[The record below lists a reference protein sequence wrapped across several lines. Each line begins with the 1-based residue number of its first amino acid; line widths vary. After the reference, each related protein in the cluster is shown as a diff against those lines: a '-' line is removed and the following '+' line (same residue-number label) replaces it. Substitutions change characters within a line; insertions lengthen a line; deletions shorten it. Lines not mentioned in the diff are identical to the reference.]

1 MKKKFI
7 SIVIALSMTAAM
19 PLAYAA
25 DFGNSISGVSVEDG
39 AIKSMTVDGEVQS
52 DAIGIAAVYQNGV
65 LVDAETS
72 AAADGGVFS
81 FSDLKVGAGQT
92 YKAFLWNKN
101 MLSPYA
107 AAFDSTK
114 GIPSGN
120 GWNFN
125 SIAAGTV
132 YESGSVIVDAQGREM
147 TVTAADFDNVKPTVL
162 ERAAGDNY
170 LEFNDESD
178 GDNGQRQ
185 DSWQIPHA
193 AISDGDAVV
202 YTMDVK
208 KSDLTKDTILLRV
221 YDTTNTTADNSYST
235 DGRSFELKTG
245 DNGALA
251 LADYYSA
258 DDKDKAA
265 QKNVSFFTYSADK
278 WFSVKVEYIRAENK
292 VNVYAGDTADSVE
305 LKSTYILG
313 NNGTKSKTSAVPALS
328 PDKVSCHTPGGGK
341 VVLGVDNIDITTISY
356 TAQNVPVSGTIY
368 TTYSDDMKNKPEL
381 FTEGGATVVF
391 SDGAGSEVE
400 AAVGTDGTYSAEL
413 MSDATYTVS
422 VKGADKYDLS
432 PLSGSFS
439 IGIKELKA
447 SKDILLVNKLGD
459 VEYKDTL
466 EVGADKEY
474 NTINKAL
481 SAVRKMT
488 REDGQTVTIKIDPG
502 TYEEQLYIDMNDIA
516 LVAADPENKPLIQY
530 YYGIGYVYYSLPP
543 DGVSGAGWYNA
554 DYAVAKTA
562 KSTAKNWGATIRTTA
577 KGFLAE
583 NLDVIN
589 TFNKYITDAEIADGV
604 EPGGDSRKDFDRSN
618 KNTGVK
624 SKTATERAAAI
635 FAGGS
640 EIELYNCYFSSSQDT
655 FGTGAAS
662 MYVKNCDIA
671 GNTDYI
677 CGGNNCYFE
686 NCNLIWT
693 GYSDTATGGYI
704 TACKTS
710 KLPPEDKG
718 YYFKDCVIK
727 NSNESGMKFAPGSFG
742 RTWGGLSCQ
751 VVFDNT
757 LLDGVD
763 IPNGWSSMGKDE
775 NDKPIP
781 VSKINVYVINGVN
794 GVDYSSNK
802 SYNPYKAYSENLA
815 PEDFFGG
822 WEPRHYV
829 PDSEKNKINCA
840 KCENGSVSATV
851 DGAAASRATAGAT
864 VRVVA
869 SGKDKNYGVDKIT
882 VTETVSGNSIAV
894 NSNNEFT
901 MPDVEVT
908 IGATFKKTSFENT
921 DYYSWFI
928 GQTGANES
936 DGDAEVATYQGKN
949 AIHVTSRNIYL
960 PLDAAVSSGTFNFE
974 TSVWI
979 DPSNPAANEMN
990 GFRIYLENENASFY
1004 QDSGNSS
1011 KGVIAEVI
1019 NTTKS
1024 KGFCVGKGGMGDSGT
1039 DVVRDFSNLTAGWYT
1054 VAITADYG
1062 ASDSEFITVNVT
1074 DPTGVVIVKDS
1085 KVPAITGVDKKIK
1098 QIRLIARSDKPYFAD
1113 ISLKTE

>member
-7 SIVIALSMTAAM
+7 SIVIALAMTAAV

-25 DFGNSISGVSVEDG
+25 DFGNSISDVSVEDG
-39 AIKSMTVDGEVQS
+39 AIKSMTVDGEVQP

-65 LVDAETS
+65 LVNAETS
-72 AAADGGVFS
+72 AAATGGVFS

-114 GIPSGN
+114 GIPSGS

-132 YESGSVIVDAQGREM
+132 YESGSVIEDAQGREM
-147 TVTAADFDNVKPTVL
+147 TVTAADFDKVNPTIK

-178 GDNGQRQ
+178 GNEGQRQ

-258 DDKDKAA
+258 DDKGKAA
-265 QKNVSFFTYSADK
+265 QQNVSGFTYSTDK
-278 WFSVKVEYIRAENK
+278 WFSVRVEYIRAENK

-305 LKSTYILG
+305 LKSTFTLG
-313 NNGTKSKTSAVPALS
+313 TLGTNNKTVPALS

-356 TAQNVPVSGTIY
+356 KAQNVPVSGTIY

-391 SDGAGSEVE
+391 SDGAGKEVE
-400 AAVGTDGTYSAEL
+400 AAVGADGTYSAEL
-413 MSDATYTVS
+413 MSNTSYTVS

-432 PLSGSFS
+432 PLSGSFN

-530 YYGIGYVYYSLPP
+530 YYGIGYKYWSVAS
-543 DGVSGAGWYNA
+543 DGWYNV
-554 DYAVAKTA
+554 DNDVAKTD
-562 KSTAKNWGATIRTTA
+562 KHEVSNWGAVIRLTDSVENIY
-577 KGFLAE
+577 LE
-583 NLDVIN
+583 NLDVQN
-589 TFNKYITDAEIADGV
+589 TFNLYITDSELADGI
-604 EPGGDSRKDFDRSN
+604 EITSKNFDRSN
-618 KNTGVK
+618 KNTNVRSYAKEGPK
-624 SKTATERAAAI
+624 ERAAAI
-635 FAGGS
+635 YAAGS
-640 EIELYNCYFSSSQDT
+640 EIELYRCSFVSSQDT
-655 FGTGAAS
+655 FGTNTES
-662 MYVKNCDIA
+662 LYVKECDIA

-677 CGGNNCYFE
+677 CGGNNAYFE
-686 NCNLIWT
+686 GCNLIWM
-693 GYSDTATGGYI
+693 GYSNENRGGEI
-704 TACKTS
+704 TAHRLNS
-710 KLPPEDKG
+710 HANVDDYHG
-718 YYFKDCVIK
+718 YYFKDCTVM
-727 NSNESGMKFAPGSFG
+727 NRGESGMRYPDGSKNG
-742 RTWGGLSCQ
+742 RSNWGRPWGNTNCM
-751 VVFDNT
+751 VIFDNT
-757 LLDGVD
+757 TIEGSAVK
-763 IPNGWSSMGKDE
+763 PSGWGSMSGNPMTNAKAAF
-775 NDKPIP
+775 
-781 VSKINVYVINGVN
+781 VINGVWKD
-794 GVDYSSNK
+794 GKDVTASED
-802 SYNPYKAYSENLA
+802 NPKGTADSLGYAIPA

-829 PDSEKNKINCA
+829 VDSSLIALKREI
-840 KCENGSVSATV
+840 EGSGSVLFEADGRAVTRAAEGTKITVKATPANNYELGSITVKTASGSDVSLDENNSFIMPSEEVTAKVVFTPKTLGKYTGWIIGEQSSGSGDGVAENVTYEGV
-851 DGAAASRATAGAT
+851 DALHIISKNVYTPLEAP
-864 VRVVA
+864 VA
-869 SGKDKNYGVDKIT
+869 SGK
-882 VTETVSGNSIAV
+882 VTFDFDIYIDT
-894 NSNNEFT
+894 
-901 MPDVEVT
+901 T
-908 IGATFKKTSFENT
+908 I
-921 DYYSWFI
+921 D
-928 GQTGANES
+928 
-936 DGDAEVATYQGKN
+936 
-949 AIHVTSRNIYL
+949 RN
-960 PLDAAVSSGTFNFE
+960 
-974 TSVWI
+974 
-979 DPSNPAANEMN
+979 
-990 GFRIYLENENASFY
+990 FRVYLENEVGTWQNTEA
-1004 QDSGNSS
+1004 
-1011 KGVIAEVI
+1011 VMAEVI
-1019 NTTKS
+1019 NNRGNQVNTGPAIDSSTNPLFTYEQLGASGWVHFTITMDYSKASAGDFITITAQKADGSELGTKS
-1024 KGFCVGKGGMGDSGT
+1024 MGVISGEDT
-1039 DVVRDFSNLTAGWYT
+1039 TLKSIRFVSTATSSYY
-1054 VAITADYG
+1054 A
-1062 ASDSEFITVNVT
+1062 NM
-1074 DPTGVVIVKDS
+1074 
-1085 KVPAITGVDKKIK
+1085 
-1098 QIRLIARSDKPYFAD
+1098 
-1113 ISLKTE
+1113 SLKTE

>member
-7 SIVIALSMTAAM
+7 SIVIALAMTAAV

-72 AAADGGVFS
+72 AAAEGGVFS
-81 FSDLKVGAGQT
+81 FSNLKVGAGQT

-107 AAFDSTK
+107 AVFDSTK
-114 GIPSGN
+114 GIPSGS

-125 SIAAGTV
+125 SIAAGTA
-132 YESGSVIVDAQGREM
+132 YESGSVIADAQGREM

-178 GDNGQRQ
+178 GSTGQRQ

-208 KSDLTKDTILLRV
+208 KSNLEKDTILLRV
-221 YDTTNTTADNSYST
+221 YDTANTTADNSYST

-251 LADYYSA
+251 LADYYSS
-258 DDKDKAA
+258 DDKSKAA
-265 QKNVSFFTYSADK
+265 QQNVSGFAYSIDK
-278 WFSVKVEYIRAENK
+278 WFSVRVEYIRAENK
-292 VNVYAGDTADSVE
+292 VNVYVGDTADSVE
-305 LKSTYILG
+305 LKSTFTLG
-313 NNGTKSKTSAVPALS
+313 TLGTNKKTVPALS

-356 TAQNVPVSGTIY
+356 KAQNVPVSGTIY

-381 FTEGGATVVF
+381 FTESGATVVF
-391 SDGAGSEVE
+391 SDGAGKEVE
-400 AAVGTDGTYSAEL
+400 AAVGADGTYSAEL
-413 MSDATYTVS
+413 MSDASYTVS
-422 VKGADKYDLS
+422 VKGADKYTLS

-447 SKDILLVNKLGD
+447 SKDILLVNNLGD

-488 REDGQTVTIKIDPG
+488 RTDGQTVTIKIDPG

-516 LVAADPENKPLIQY
+516 LVAAVPENKPVIQW
-530 YYGIGYVYYSLPP
+530 YYGIGYVYYSAVPA
-543 DGVSGAGWYNA
+543 GISGEGWYNA
-554 DYAVAKTA
+554 DYAVAKIK
-562 KSTAKNWGATIRTTA
+562 KSPVKNWGATIKTLN

-583 NLDVIN
+583 NLIVYN
-589 TFNKYITDAEIADGV
+589 TLNREVTDIEKSDGV
-604 EPGGDSRKDFDRSN
+604 QPAVPESADYSDGKVKKPDR
-618 KNTGVK
+618 TAAGLDVR
-624 SKTATERAAAI
+624 TQEATERGAAI
-635 FAGGS
+635 YADGS
-640 EIELYNCYFSSSQDT
+640 EIELYNCVFASSQDT
-655 FGTGAAS
+655 FGTSADC

-677 CGGNNCYFE
+677 CGGDNCYFE

-693 GYSDTATGGYI
+693 GYSDSAKGGYI
-704 TACKTS
+704 SACKTG

-727 NSNESGMKFAPGSFG
+727 NSNEPGMKFAPGSFG
-742 RTWGGLSCQ
+742 RTWGGLNCQ

-757 LLDGVD
+757 FLDGVD
-763 IPNGWSSMGKDE
+763 MPNGWSSMGKDE
-775 NDKPIP
+775 NKELIP

-802 SYNPYKAYSENLA
+802 SYNPYKAYSENLV

-822 WEPRHYV
+822 WEPKHYV
-829 PDSEKNKINCA
+829 VDSSLIALKREIEGSGSVLFEADGRAVTRAAEGTKIAVKATPANNYELGSITVKTA
-840 KCENGSVSATV
+840 SGSDVSLDESNSFIMPSEEVTATVVFTPKTLGKYMGWIIGEQSNGSGDGVAENVTYEGV
-851 DGAAASRATAGAT
+851 DALHIISKNVYMPLETP
-864 VRVVA
+864 VA
-869 SGKDKNYGVDKIT
+869 SGK
-882 VTETVSGNSIAV
+882 VTFDFDIYIDT
-894 NSNNEFT
+894 
-901 MPDVEVT
+901 T
-908 IGATFKKTSFENT
+908 I
-921 DYYSWFI
+921 D
-928 GQTGANES
+928 
-936 DGDAEVATYQGKN
+936 
-949 AIHVTSRNIYL
+949 RN
-960 PLDAAVSSGTFNFE
+960 
-974 TSVWI
+974 
-979 DPSNPAANEMN
+979 
-990 GFRIYLENENASFY
+990 FRVYLENEVGTWQN
-1004 QDSGNSS
+1004 QE
-1011 KGVIAEVI
+1011 VVMAEVI
-1019 NTTKS
+1019 NNRGSRVNLGPAIDAQQSSGAPALFTYSDLGASGWVKFSTVIDYS
-1024 KGFCVGKGGMGDSGT
+1024 KVGT
-1039 DVVRDFSNLTAGWYT
+1039 DNFIT
-1054 VAITADYG
+1054 ITATKADG
-1062 ASDSEFITVNVT
+1062 SPLGSATMGTIDGKDTTLKSIRFVT
-1074 DPTGVVIVKDS
+1074 TATS
-1085 KVPAITGVDKKIK
+1085 SYYANM
-1098 QIRLIARSDKPYFAD
+1098 
-1113 ISLKTE
+1113 SLTTE

>member
-7 SIVIALSMTAAM
+7 SIVIALAMTAAV

-25 DFGNSISGVSVEDG
+25 DFGNSISDVSVEDG
-39 AIKSMTVDGEVQS
+39 AIKSMTVDGEVQP

-65 LVDAETS
+65 LVNAETS
-72 AAADGGVFS
+72 AAATGGVFS

-114 GIPSGN
+114 GIPSGS

-132 YESGSVIVDAQGREM
+132 YESGSVIEDAQGREM
-147 TVTAADFDNVKPTVL
+147 TVTAADFDKVNPTIK

-178 GDNGQRQ
+178 GSTGQRQ

-208 KSDLTKDTILLRV
+208 KSNLEKDTILLRV
-221 YDTTNTTADNSYST
+221 YDTTNTTAENSYST

-258 DDKDKAA
+258 DDKGKAA
-265 QKNVSFFTYSADK
+265 QQNVSGFTYSTDK
-278 WFSVKVEYIRAENK
+278 WFSVRVEYIRAENK

-305 LKSTYILG
+305 LKSTFTLG
-313 NNGTKSKTSAVPALS
+313 TLGTNNKTVPALS
-328 PDKVSCHTPGGGK
+328 PDKLSCHTPGGGK

-356 TAQNVPVSGTIY
+356 KAQNVPVSGTIY

-391 SDGAGSEVE
+391 SDGAGKEVE
-400 AAVGTDGTYSAEL
+400 AAVGADGTYSAEL
-413 MSDATYTVS
+413 MSNASYTVS
-422 VKGADKYDLS
+422 VKGADKYTLS

-447 SKDILLVNKLGD
+447 SKDILLVNNLGE
-459 VEYKDTL
+459 VAYKDTL

-502 TYEEQLYIDMNDIA
+502 TYEEQLYIDVNDIA
-516 LVAADPENKPLIQY
+516 LVAAEPENKPVIQW
-530 YYGIGYVYYSLPP
+530 YYGIGYVYYSAVPA
-543 DGVSGAGWYNA
+543 GISGEGWYNA
-554 DYAVAKTA
+554 DYAVAKIK
-562 KSTAKNWGATIRTTA
+562 KSPVKNWGATIRTTA

-742 RTWGGLSCQ
+742 RTWGGLNCQ

-757 LLDGVD
+757 FLDGVD
-763 IPNGWSSMGKDE
+763 MPNGWSSMGKDE
-775 NDKPIP
+775 NKELIP

-802 SYNPYKAYSENLA
+802 SYNPYKAYSENLV

-822 WEPRHYV
+822 WEPKHYV
-829 PDSEKNKINCA
+829 VDSSLIALKREI
-840 KCENGSVSATV
+840 EGSGSVVFEV
-851 DGAAASRATAGAT
+851 DGRAVTRAAEGTKITVKATPANNYELGSITVKTASGSDVSLDDSNSFIMPSEEITAKVVFTPKTLGKYTGWIIGEQSSGSGDGVAENVT
-864 VRVVA
+864 YEGVDALHIISKNVYMPLEAPVA
-869 SGKDKNYGVDKIT
+869 SGK
-882 VTETVSGNSIAV
+882 VTFDFDIYIDT
-894 NSNNEFT
+894 
-901 MPDVEVT
+901 T
-908 IGATFKKTSFENT
+908 IP
-921 DYYSWFI
+921 
-928 GQTGANES
+928 
-936 DGDAEVATYQGKN
+936 
-949 AIHVTSRNIYL
+949 RN
-960 PLDAAVSSGTFNFE
+960 
-974 TSVWI
+974 
-979 DPSNPAANEMN
+979 
-990 GFRIYLENENASFY
+990 FRVYLENEVGTWQNTEA
-1004 QDSGNSS
+1004 
-1011 KGVIAEVI
+1011 VMAEVI
-1019 NTTKS
+1019 NNRGNQVNTGPAIDSSTNPLFTYEQLGASGWVHFTITMDYSKASAGDFITITAQKADGSELGTKS
-1024 KGFCVGKGGMGDSGT
+1024 MGVISGEDT
-1039 DVVRDFSNLTAGWYT
+1039 TLKSIRFVTTATSSYY
-1054 VAITADYG
+1054 A
-1062 ASDSEFITVNVT
+1062 NM
-1074 DPTGVVIVKDS
+1074 
-1085 KVPAITGVDKKIK
+1085 
-1098 QIRLIARSDKPYFAD
+1098 
-1113 ISLKTE
+1113 SLKTE

>member
-7 SIVIALSMTAAM
+7 SIVIALAMTAAV

-25 DFGNSISGVSVEDG
+25 DFGNSISDVSVEDG
-39 AIKSMTVDGEVQS
+39 AIKSMTVDGEVQP

-65 LVDAETS
+65 LVNAETS
-72 AAADGGVFS
+72 AAATGGVFS

-114 GIPSGN
+114 GIPSGS

-132 YESGSVIVDAQGREM
+132 YESGSVIEDAQGREM
-147 TVTAADFDNVKPTVL
+147 TVTAADFDKVNPTIK

-178 GDNGQRQ
+178 GSTGQRQ

-221 YDTTNTTADNSYST
+221 YDTANTTADNSYST

-258 DDKDKAA
+258 DDKSKAA
-265 QKNVSFFTYSADK
+265 QQNVSGFAYSIDK
-278 WFSVKVEYIRAENK
+278 WFSVRVEYIRAENK

-305 LKSTYILG
+305 LKSTFTLG
-313 NNGTKSKTSAVPALS
+313 TLGTNNKTVPALS

-400 AAVGTDGTYSAEL
+400 AAVGADGTYSAEL

-422 VKGADKYDLS
+422 VKGADKYTLS

-447 SKDILLVNKLGD
+447 SKDILLVNNLGE
-459 VEYKDTL
+459 VAYKDTL
-466 EVGADKEY
+466 EVGAGKEY
-474 NTINKAL
+474 DTINKAL

-516 LVAADPENKPLIQY
+516 LVAADPENRPLIQY

-727 NSNESGMKFAPGSFG
+727 NGNEPGMKFAPGSFG

-802 SYNPYKAYSENLA
+802 SYNPYKAYSENLV

-829 PDSEKNKINCA
+829 VDSSLIALKREI
-840 KCENGSVSATV
+840 EGSGSVVFEADGRAVTRAAEGTKITVKATPANNYELGSITVKTTSGSDVSLDENNSFTMPSEEVTATV
-851 DGAAASRATAGAT
+851 VFTPKTLGKYEGWIIGEQSSGSGDGAAENVTYESVDALHIISKNVYMPLETP
-864 VRVVA
+864 VA
-869 SGKDKNYGVDKIT
+869 SGK
-882 VTETVSGNSIAV
+882 VTFDFDIYIDT
-894 NSNNEFT
+894 
-901 MPDVEVT
+901 T
-908 IGATFKKTSFENT
+908 I
-921 DYYSWFI
+921 D
-928 GQTGANES
+928 
-936 DGDAEVATYQGKN
+936 
-949 AIHVTSRNIYL
+949 RN
-960 PLDAAVSSGTFNFE
+960 
-974 TSVWI
+974 
-979 DPSNPAANEMN
+979 
-990 GFRIYLENENASFY
+990 FRVYLENEVGTWQNT
-1004 QDSGNSS
+1004 
-1011 KGVIAEVI
+1011 GVVMAEVI
-1019 NTTKS
+1019 NNRGNQVNTGPAIDSSTNPLFTYEQLGASGWVHFTITMDYSKASAGDFITITAQKADGSELGTKS
-1024 KGFCVGKGGMGDSGT
+1024 MGVISGEDT
-1039 DVVRDFSNLTAGWYT
+1039 TLKSIRFVTTATSSYY
-1054 VAITADYG
+1054 ANMD
-1062 ASDSEFITVNVT
+1062 
-1074 DPTGVVIVKDS
+1074 
-1085 KVPAITGVDKKIK
+1085 
-1098 QIRLIARSDKPYFAD
+1098 
-1113 ISLKTE
+1113 LKTE